1 MHCTRMAMYISLR
14 IQMMVRG
21 IGQGAREMHQSQS
34 KNAIY
39 PTLLKKSLGCLG
51 NGDKYDFR

>member
-1 MHCTRMAMYISLR
+1 MHWTRMAMYISLR

-21 IGQGAREMHQSQS
+21 IGLGARVMHQSQS
-34 KNAIY
+34 KKSIY
-39 PTLLKKSLGCLG
+39 PTLLKKNLGCLG

>member
-1 MHCTRMAMYISLR
+1 MHWTIMAMYISLR

-34 KNAIY
+34 KKAIY
-39 PTLLKKSLGCLG
+39 PTRLKKNLGYLG

>member
-1 MHCTRMAMYISLR
+1 MAMYIRLR

-21 IGQGAREMHQSQS
+21 IGQGARGMHQSQS
-34 KNAIY
+34 KKAIF
-39 PTLLKKSLGCLG
+39 PTLLKNNLGYLG